1 VNFQVIFAEMLMSS
15 QVRGAI
21 PCGVIVT
28 MLACLLASCGHPEL
42 RGKEMRAEE
51 PPAPPK
57 QILTPLD
64 SALRDRATE
73 ELQKAYH
80 GTDPFL
86 RANAVEGM
94 QMTLGADA
102 RVDIL
107 NALED
112 HTSIVCFAACM
123 ACGDLRLAEAGPKL
137 QAIADGHDTHAEVA
151 ALYALHR
158 LGNVRRS
165 HRLEALA
172 RAPDTGT
179 RADVATVLGRLGE
192 PSGMNIL
199 KVLKNDDDFAVR
211 AAAWQAMWCL
221 GDKEGLNNLVALT
234 VSQHPD
240 DQFIGLLGMAVPK
253 DRRVAGNLRG
263 LLTSDYAEVALAA
276 ARALGEVGMDDGYAV
291 VMKYVDSP
299 DARVRALAAFA
310 LGAIGRSD
318 AQPKL
323 AILLRDNDPHVRLA
337 AAVAILRLKQPN
349 IDAAQAS

>member
-1 VNFQVIFAEMLMSS
+1 MSR
-15 QVRGAI
+15 QMRGAS
-21 PCGVIVT
+21 PCGMIVT
-28 MLACLLASCGHPEL
+28 MLACLLAGCGHPEL

-51 PPAPPK
+51 PPAPSKP
-57 QILTPLD
+57 IPMPLE
-64 SALRDRATE
+64 SALRDQAVD

-102 RVDIL
+102 RVEIL
-107 NALED
+107 SALD
-112 HTSIVCFAACM
+112 DPTSIVCFAACM
-123 ACGDLRLAEAGPKL
+123 ACGELRLAEAGPKL
-137 QAIADGHDTHAEVA
+137 QAIADGHDAHAEVA

-172 RAPDTGT
+172 RAADTGT
-179 RADVATVLGRLGE
+179 RADVATVLGMLGE
-192 PSGMNIL
+192 PSAMNIL
-199 KVLKNDDDFAVR
+199 KVLGNDDDFAVR

-221 GDKEGLNNLVALT
+221 GNKQGLTNLVSLT

-240 DQFIGLLGMAVPK
+240 DQIIGLLGIAAPK

-263 LLTSDYAEVALAA
+263 LLTSDYAEVSLAA
-276 ARALGEVGMDDGYAV
+276 ARALGEIGMDDGYTV
-291 VMKYVDSP
+291 VMNYVNSP

-337 AAVAILRLKQPN
+337 AAVAILRLKQPGV
-349 IDAAQAS
+349 DTAQAP